1 MDSKSAISGTLP
13 ATLPVALSEAVL
25 AFRSGEALLYGPTPD
40 WGIIQLAG
48 PDAFPFLQNR
58 SCNDVLALI
67 NPGDSQENG
76 VLDRGGHIQGMFTV
90 LRVDHETLWLLS
102 EKTQIPGILN
112 HLKKFLLLEKV
123 RIEELESTVVFQI
136 QGKATAEILTRLFE
150 ETKIEAASY
159 YTIEKSLTGE
169 EGRFLCV
176 PATQVS
182 SLNHC
187 IAGILKTLKITPL
200 VVSENPLLV
209 QITRIEAGIPR
220 FGVDMNTE
228 TLLPETGLE
237 TQAVSYTKGCYLGQ
251 ETIARIKTYG
261 AVQKALMGLVF
272 AEGCVPFPE
281 TVFTADEP
289 LPLTDSTESDMS
301 KVNVHLTSACFS
313 PTLNRWIAL
322 AYLNKTTR
330 IPGKSLEFKINNM
343 PMSATVTMLPFFR
356 AETRAEKAQQLLQ
369 AALKQFAGLSSENED
384 LLTNEVIPKL
394 REALS
399 LDPNL
404 IDAYEALGAILARLD
419 TTESY
424 EEAITL
430 MHQLSERDPDR
441 IMAHTNLSVY
451 YMKLGDKE
459 RAEEEKAKATV
470 LAMRQKA
477 KEAGLTLLSPEEEQ
491 RKKEAATR
499 QRIQL
504 FLEALQYRPEDPLGN
519 FGLGSAYL
527 ELNEFENAI
536 PAFQKTIAAQA
547 THSVAY
553 LSLGKAFEGLN
564 QLTEAEK
571 IYVRGIEVAAQRRDL
586 MPLEEMQRR
595 LKALENH

>member
-1 MDSKSAISGTLP
+1 MSNKVFDEIL
-13 ATLPVALSEAVL
+13 AL
-25 AFRSGEALLYGPTPD
+25 RRGKALLLGQALD
-40 WGIIQLAG
+40 WGIIQLSG
-48 PDAFPFLQNR
+48 PDALKFLQNR
-58 SCNDVLALI
+58 SCNDVLALKI
-67 NPGDSQENG
+67 GDSQENG

-90 LRVDHETLWLLS
+90 LRVNQDTLWLLS
-102 EKTQIPGILN
+102 EKVQIPGILA

-123 RIEELESTVVFQI
+123 SIEELASTVVFLI
-136 QGKATAEILTRLFE
+136 QGKAAGEVLSRLCLID
-150 ETKIEAASY
+150 K
-159 YTIEKSLTGE
+159 IEKSLTGE
-169 EGRFLCV
+169 EGYFLCV
-176 PATQVS
+176 PHAQVS
-182 SLNHC
+182 SLMND
-187 IAGILKTLKITPL
+187 ITGILKPLNIAPL
-200 VVSENPLLV
+200 VVSENPVLME
-209 QITRIEAGIPR
+209 ITRIEAGLPR
-220 FGVDMNTE
+220 YGVDMNTE

-237 TQAVSYTKGCYLGQ
+237 TQSVSYTKGCYLGQ
-251 ETIARIKTYG
+251 EIIARVKTYG

-272 AEGCVPFPE
+272 AESSVPFSE
-281 TVFTADEP
+281 TLFTASEP
-289 LPLTDSTESDMS
+289 LPLIESHEDEAS
-301 KVNVHLTSACFS
+301 RSSAYLTSACFS

-322 AYLNKTTR
+322 AYLNKALR
-330 IPGKSLEFKINNM
+330 IPGKTLELKINNM
-343 PMSATVTMLPFFR
+343 PVTATVTMLPFYR
-356 AETRAEKAQQLLQ
+356 AETRVEKAQQLLQ
-369 AALKQFAGLSSENED
+369 AALKQFAGLSSDNEA

-441 IMAHTNLSVY
+441 IMAYTNLSVY

-459 RAEEEKAKATV
+459 RAEEEKARATV

-504 FLEALQYRPEDPLGN
+504 FIEALQYRPDDPLGN

-564 QLTEAEK
+564 QLTEAK
-571 IYVRGIEVAAQRRDL
+571 TIYARGIEIAAQRRDL

-595 LKALENH
+595 LKALETQ

>member
-1 MDSKSAISGTLP
+1 MILSNKVFDEIL
-13 ATLPVALSEAVL
+13 AL
-25 AFRSGEALLYGPTPD
+25 RCGKALLLGQALD
-40 WGIIQLAG
+40 WGIIQLSG
-48 PDAFPFLQNR
+48 PDALKFLQNR
-58 SCNDVLALI
+58 SCNDVLALKI
-67 NPGDSQENG
+67 GDSQENG

-90 LRVDHETLWLLS
+90 LRVNQDTLWLLS
-102 EKTQIPGILN
+102 EKVQIPGILA

-123 RIEELESTVVFQI
+123 SIEELASTVVFLI
-136 QGKATAEILTRLFE
+136 QGKAASEVLSRLCLID
-150 ETKIEAASY
+150 K
-159 YTIEKSLTGE
+159 IEKSLTGE
-169 EGRFLCV
+169 EGYFLCV
-176 PATQVS
+176 PHAQVS
-182 SLNHC
+182 SLMND
-187 IAGILKTLKITPL
+187 ITGILKPLNIAPL
-200 VVSENPLLV
+200 VVSENPVLME
-209 QITRIEAGIPR
+209 ITRIEAGLPR

-237 TQAVSYTKGCYLGQ
+237 TQSVSYTKGCYLGQ
-251 ETIARIKTYG
+251 ETIARVKTYG

-272 AEGCVPFPE
+272 AESSVPFSE
-281 TVFTADEP
+281 TLFTASEP
-289 LPLTDSTESDMS
+289 LPLIESHEDEAS
-301 KVNVHLTSACFS
+301 RASAYLTSACFS

-322 AYLNKTTR
+322 AYLNKALR
-330 IPGKSLEFKINNM
+330 IPGKTLELKINNM
-343 PMSATVTMLPFFR
+343 PVTATVTMLPFYR
-356 AETRAEKAQQLLQ
+356 AETRVEKAQQLLQ
-369 AALKQFAGLSSENED
+369 AALKQFAGLSSDNED

-459 RAEEEKAKATV
+459 RAEEEKAIATV

-504 FLEALQYRPEDPLGN
+504 FIEALQYRPDDPLGN

-536 PAFQKTIAAQA
+536 LAFQKTIAAQA

-564 QLTEAEK
+564 QLTEAK
-571 IYVRGIEVAAQRRDL
+571 TIYARGIEIAAQRRDL

-595 LKALENH
+595 LKALETQ